1 MTTKKQNHKPTKK
14 QALYQIASG
23 YGKEAIQT
31 LVEIMQNGDND
42 SVKLGAAKALLAKC
56 IPDLKATELTA
67 VEQEKLII
75 EIVKDDKLEN
85 FSRTYIPDKKRAY

>member
-1 MTTKKQNHKPTKK
+1 MTTKNQNHKPTKK

-23 YGKEAIQT
+23 YGKEAIKT

-56 IPDLKATELTA
+56 VPDLKATEITES
-67 VEQEKLII
+67 EQEKLII
-75 EIVKDDKLEN
+75 KIVRDEKLERFN
-85 FSRTYIPDKKRAY
+85 KPQN